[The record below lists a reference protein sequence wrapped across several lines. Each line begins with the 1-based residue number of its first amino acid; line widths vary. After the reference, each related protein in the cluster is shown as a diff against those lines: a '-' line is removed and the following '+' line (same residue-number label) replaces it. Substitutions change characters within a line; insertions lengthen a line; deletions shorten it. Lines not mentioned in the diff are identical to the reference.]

1 MPSTLCII
9 FEIIL
14 IVNSKFENFRII
26 LVIAMVERIRELCE
40 KKNLTI
46 QKLEIAAGLSNGSI
60 SKWEKSDPKVGSL
73 SAVASILGVSMEYLM
88 YGEQKPPVNSDE
100 RSAGVINWVETFQD
114 KDELIKLLSAY
125 QNIAPEKRPVYLEIL
140 QRGGEHKE

>member
-1 MPSTLCII
+1 
-9 FEIIL
+9 
-14 IVNSKFENFRII
+14 
-26 LVIAMVERIRELCE
+26 MVERIRELCE

-88 YGEQKPPVNSDE
+88 YGEEKQPSVSEGQFEKDQRLIAWFRSLPEEKQK
-100 RSAGVINWVETFQD
+100 AILFLQGG
-114 KDELIKLLSAY
+114 
-125 QNIAPEKRPVYLEIL
+125 PEDAL
-140 QRGGEHKE
+140 